1 VLTSL
6 VRTLA
11 LLLRV
16 LGNVVRQ
23 ASRVMINV
31 YDVFIVVPLLI
42 ERLVNRSR
50 GRGKSRAG
58 IGAHDDDDVVT
69 AGRGR

>member
-1 VLTSL
+1 VL
-6 VRTLA
+6 VH
-11 LLLRV
+11 
-16 LGNVVRQ
+16 
-23 ASRVMINV
+23 I

-42 ERLVNRSR
+42 ERLVRGGR
-50 GRGKSRAG
+50 GRKGARGG

>member
-1 VLTSL
+1 
-6 VRTLA
+6 
-11 LLLRV
+11 
-16 LGNVVRQ
+16 VVRH
-23 ASRVMINV
+23 ASRVLIHM